1 MSNRIC
7 IAGPSGRMG
16 QMLVAAVLGDPTL
29 RLCAAL
35 SRPDTAAVGRDVGDT
50 IGKKTGVLVASDMNV
65 ALAVS
70 DVIIDFTRPETTL
83 QLAQA
88 CALAGKKLVVG
99 TTGLTAAQQLALA
112 DYAKKTAIV
121 FAPNMS
127 IAVNVLLKLTRIA
140 TELIGKDA
148 GFDIEVIE
156 AHHNK
161 KVDAPSGTALGLGQA
176 IAKGMNASLD
186 DIAVYERYGDIGPRK
201 AGTVGFSTIRG
212 GDIIGDHTVMFA
224 GPGERIELTHRS
236 QSRSN
241 YAAGALRAA
250 KYLADKQTGFF
261 DMQDVLGLK

>member
-1 MSNRIC
+1 MLRIC
-7 IAGPSGRMG
+7 IAGPTGRMG
-16 QMLVAAVLGDPTL
+16 QMLVGAVVNDP
-29 RLCAAL
+29 AL
-35 SRPDTAAVGRDVGDT
+35 QLTAAISRSGSDSIGRDAGEL
-50 IGKKTGVLVASDMNV
+50 IGKKTQRLITSDV
-65 ALAVS
+65 HAALAIS
-70 DVIIDFTRPETTL
+70 DVVIDFTRPETTL
-83 QLAQA
+83 QMAEA
-88 CALAGKKLVVG
+88 CAAMGKKLVVG
-99 TTGLTAAQQLALA
+99 TTGLTAAQQAALA

-127 IAVNVLLKLTRIA
+127 IAVNVLFKLTQIA

-156 AHHNK
+156 AHHSK
-161 KVDAPSGTALGLGQA
+161 KIDAPSGTALGLGRA
-176 IAKGMNASLD
+176 IAKGLNASLD

-224 GPGERIELTHRS
+224 GPGERVELTHRS

-241 YAAGALRAA
+241 YAAGSLRAA
-250 KYLADKQTGFF
+250 KFLADKSVGFF